1 MKLQDLLKDIELGKV
16 YTDKDRKP
24 FKVNED
30 GHTDVPS
37 AIRKLKLSIEDSE
50 ELLQKLESMDKE
62 SSLPA
67 WWTDKITLASNYL
80 NKSRDYL
87 LNSELSEEKLN
98 ERLKRFKVFVSG
110 EKEPLILL
118 GKNEKDVKQTA
129 YAMIQNSSVRVRKV
143 VKEGFGGVTAPPPFS
158 SKEAK
163 KVVDDALRS
172 YSKELRKLQGKVV
185 KDWMSKAKAG
195 VIDFFDLVRGF
206 QHGDM
211 SRAYPYEIEFLQSVL
226 TKDKIIDRFRKY
238 FGGKKA
244 MKNRTVKK

>member
-1 MKLQDLLKDIELGKV
+1 MMKLQDLLKDIEIGKV

-50 ELLQKLESMDKE
+50 ELLKKLESMDKE

-67 WWTDKITLASNYL
+67 WWTDKITLASTYL

-87 LNSELSEEKLN
+87 LNSNLDES
-98 ERLKRFKVFVSG
+98 FAG
-110 EKEPLILL
+110 
-118 GKNEKDVKQTA
+118 
-129 YAMIQNSSVRVRKV
+129 MSS
-143 VKEGFGGVTAPPPFS
+143 PPPHS

-185 KDWMSKAKAG
+185 KDWMSKAKSG

-206 QHGDM
+206 QHGD
-211 SRAYPYEIEFLQSVL
+211 SRRAYPYEIEFLMSVL

-238 FGGKKA
+238 FSGKKG
-244 MKNRTVKK
+244 MKGRTK